1 MTEPTQSSEAL
12 LSEKREH
19 ILVLTLNRPHAKNAF
34 NAELSNALSDA
45 LDRYEED
52 NELRVC
58 VLTGAGGS
66 FSAGMDLKA
75 LLKGEKS
82 FTKKRGGFG
91 IMTLPPSKPI
101 IAAIEGYAVAGG
113 LELALCCD
121 LIVAT
126 TTSKLGLP
134 EVKRGLVAVG
144 GGLFRLPKR
153 IPYHVVM
160 ELALT
165 GETLPAERFQQLG
178 LVNKVVPEGQALSAA
193 LELAQ
198 RISQNGPLA
207 IAATKQILAKANE
220 WSEEE
225 AWREQR
231 AIASRALTSKDAI
244 EGSRAFA
251 EKRPPVFR
259 GE

>member
-1 MTEPTQSSEAL
+1 
-12 LSEKREH
+12 
-19 ILVLTLNRPHAKNAF
+19 
-34 NAELSNALSDA
+34 
-45 LDRYEED
+45 
-52 NELRVC
+52 
-58 VLTGAGGS
+58 
-66 FSAGMDLKA
+66 
-75 LLKGEKS
+75 
-82 FTKKRGGFG
+82 
-91 IMTLPPSKPI
+91 
-101 IAAIEGYAVAGG
+101 VAGG

-126 TTSKLGLP
+126 TSSKLGLP
-134 EVKRGLVAVG
+134 EVKRSLVAVG

-165 GETLPAERFQQLG
+165 GESHPAERFAQLG
-178 LVNKVVPEGQALSAA
+178 LVNKVVPDGQALSAA
-193 LELAQ
+193 TELAH
-198 RISQNGPLA
+198 RIAQNGPLA
-207 IAATKQILAKANE
+207 IAATKQILAKAHE
-220 WSEEE
+220 WSEQD

-231 AIASRALTSKDAI
+231 AIAARALTSKDAI

>member
-1 MTEPTQSSEAL
+1 MTETAQVL
-12 LSEKREH
+12 LYEKREH
-19 ILVLTLNRPHAKNAF
+19 VLVLTLNRPQAKNAF

-52 NELRVC
+52 AELRVA

-91 IMTLPPSKPI
+91 IMTTPPSKPI

-126 TTSKLGLP
+126 SASKLGLP

-165 GETLPAERFQQLG
+165 GETLPAERFLQLG
-178 LVNKVVPEGQALSAA
+178 LVNKVVPEGEALSAA

-207 IAATKQILAKANE
+207 IAATKQILAKAYE
-220 WSEEE
+220 WKEED

-231 AIASRALTSKDAI
+231 TLANRALTSKDAI